1 MNNQSLFPR
10 LISGAD
16 TFSDGRGSISILYE
30 SNTAVLKRSNSKKG
44 VFRGLHKQIE
54 PLEQIKLI
62 RVISG
67 KIIDFVADPEE
78 AGEIIWYTELSPE
91 DDWVR
96 IDGHLAHGFY
106 AIEDVV
112 FEYFCDGAY
121 DESLEQ
127 SYRVDG
133 IIGETLGLQPI
144 HLSDKDLKGQ
154 PFGKS
159 VRPYK
164 GSIESVR

>member
-1 MNNQSLFPR
+1 MSRQDLFAN
-10 LISGAD
+10 LNKGAT
-16 TFSDGRGSISILYE
+16 TFSDGRGSINILYE
-30 SNTAVLKRSNSKKG
+30 SDTAVLKRSSSKKG
-44 VFRGLHKQIE
+44 VFRGLHRQIA
-54 PLEQIKLI
+54 PSEQIKII

-78 AGEIIWYTELSPE
+78 PGEIIWYTELSPE
-91 DDWVR
+91 DDWIQ

-106 AIEDVV
+106 AVEDVV
-112 FEYFCDGAY
+112 FEYFCDGVY
-121 DESLEQ
+121 DELLEQ

-133 IIGETLGLQPI
+133 IVSEALGLQPI
-144 HLSDKDLKGQ
+144 YLSDKDVKGK

-164 GSIESVR
+164 GSIE

>member
-1 MNNQSLFPR
+1 MSRQDLFASL
-10 LISGAD
+10 SEGAT
-16 TFSDGRGSISILYE
+16 TFADGRGSIDILYE
-30 SNTAVLKRSNSKKG
+30 SDTAVLKRSSSKKG
-44 VFRGLHKQIE
+44 VFRGLHRQIA
-54 PLEQIKLI
+54 PSEQIKII

-91 DDWVR
+91 DDWVQ

-106 AIEDVV
+106 AVEDVV
-112 FEYFCDGAY
+112 FEYFCDGVY

-144 HLSDKDLKGQ
+144 HLSDKDLKGE

-164 GSIESVR
+164 EGGSPR